1 MSCRNIEHCFKV
13 SLIPC
18 RKLLVTETERITNVC
33 NKWEEKLNANAHLI
47 DEEIQVGPDGTHRVI
62 YLRIPI
68 LLEVTYIIF
77 TCQSLFNSG
86 FDPLDGWSGQTGHG

>member
-1 MSCRNIEHCFKV
+1 MALSHISGELSQHCLKV

-47 DEEIQVGPDGTHRVI
+47 DEEIQVGPDGTHSM
-62 YLRIPI
+62 L
-68 LLEVTYIIF
+68 
-77 TCQSLFNSG
+77 
-86 FDPLDGWSGQTGHG
+86 